1 MKIIWTKNA
10 VHDREKIWDYLHDVN
25 PKAAIEMDS
34 RFTEA
39 VSRISQ
45 HPEVG
50 PIGMIAGTRD
60 IIPHPSYRLVYQLEQ
75 DVVWIMAIV
84 HTARMWP
91 FPK

>member
-10 VHDREKIWDYLHDVN
+10 VQDREKIWDYLHTVN
-25 PKAAIEMDS
+25 PKAALEMDR

-45 HPEVG
+45 YLEVG
-50 PIGMIAGTRD
+50 PVGVIAGTRE
-60 IIPHPSYRLVYQLEQ
+60 IIPHPSYRLVYQMDRE
-75 DVVWIMAIV
+75 VVWIMAIV
-84 HTARMWP
+84 HTAQMWP